1 MERFISVII
10 IISTISSFGFTTQQT
25 GAFSC
30 DQIPIPERECE
41 ALVALYSNTNGAEWN
56 DHTGWLESTSPDE
69 WYGVEV
75 FDGHVTRLEL
85 AHNNLV
91 GTIPLELGDLSYLDF
106 LALSFNQLSGAIP
119 REIGAL
125 SNLRSI
131 GMGEN
136 PLEGAIPPELG
147 KLSNLT
153 SLYIFHTNLTG
164 PIPPELGDLSNLDG
178 LALHQNKLTGSIPTE
193 LGKLTNLVQLF
204 LSENQLEGTIPTELG
219 NLSKLTNLTLYDNQ
233 LTGLIPSELGQL
245 INLTQLM
252 LNNNQL
258 NGDVPASFINLT
270 NLCVP
275 GMPECDS
282 YGLDLSY
289 NYLDVPAPEPPT
301 SFLAIKDPDWYLTQG
316 IVEIVEGET
325 GVIITSNDET
335 TEIVIPPEAVEGE
348 VTITFTP
355 LLIPNNETGSLI
367 FAETCFEFS
376 VEQSGEPIISFQE
389 PVMLT
394 IYYDESLLGSIPEHS
409 LRLYYWDSTGSAWVD
424 AVTTCTGGAYTRD
437 LEANFFTV
445 PICHLSEFAVLGQQ
459 FFQIHLPL
467 IGK

>member
-1 MERFISVII
+1 
-10 IISTISSFGFTTQQT
+10 
-25 GAFSC
+25 
-30 DQIPIPERECE
+30 
-41 ALVALYSNTNGAEWN
+41 
-56 DHTGWLESTSPDE
+56 
-69 WYGVEV
+69 
-75 FDGHVTRLEL
+75 
-85 AHNNLV
+85 
-91 GTIPLELGDLSYLDF
+91 
-106 LALSFNQLSGAIP
+106 
-119 REIGAL
+119 
-125 SNLRSI
+125 
-131 GMGEN
+131 MGEN
-136 PLEGAIPPELG
+136 PLDGTIPPELG

-204 LSENQLEGTIPTELG
+204 LSENQLEGTIPAELG

-233 LTGLIPSELGQL
+233 LTGLIPFELGQL
-245 INLTQLM
+245 TNLTQLM

-258 NGDVPASFINLT
+258 NGDVPASFTNLT

-367 FAETCFEFS
+367 FAENCFEFS
-376 VEQSGEPIISFQE
+376 AEQSGEPIIEFQE
-389 PVMLT
+389 PVILT
-394 IYYDESLLGSIPEHS
+394 IHYDESLLGAIPEHS

-424 AVTTCTGGAYTRD
+424 AVTTCTDRAYIRD
-437 LEANFFTV
+437 LEANFFSV
-445 PICHLSEFAVLGQQ
+445 PVCHLSEFAVLGNLV
-459 FFQIHLPL
+459 FQIHLPM